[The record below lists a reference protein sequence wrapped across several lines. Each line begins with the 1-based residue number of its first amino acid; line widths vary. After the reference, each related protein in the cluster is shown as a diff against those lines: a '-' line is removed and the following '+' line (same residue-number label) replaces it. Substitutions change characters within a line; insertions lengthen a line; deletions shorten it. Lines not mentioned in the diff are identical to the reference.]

1 MIWQI
6 EDLIEEQDAI
16 DLKKLKKLMRDLQED
31 VQLHTEAMHR
41 LAYAIESN
49 NTKKPKR
56 DNGI

>member
-41 LAYAIESN
+41 LAYAIESKN
-49 NTKKPKR
+49 GKKK
-56 DNGI
+56 NKQ